1 MNILCVG
8 IPVKP
13 LVEKMI
19 ARHGEELTIFV
30 PELRPFEKHVSDA
43 IGALEEDNVSIV
55 VMTDNMVG
63 ALFQNREIGA
73 VYSTYTAKT
82 GGCYV
87 SMPGAHIAAVVASE
101 CATPFYVVKAK
112 IPEGVTNSHFF
123 GKNIAVEGAHTAD
136 FQLDNVPE
144 ALVTESIA

>member
-1 MNILCVG
+1 MNVLCVG
-8 IPVKP
+8 IPVKS

-30 PELRPFEKHVSDA
+30 PELRPFEQHVSDA
-43 IGALEEDNVSIV
+43 IRELQGDNASIA
-55 VMTDNMVG
+55 VMTDNMIG
-63 ALFQNREIGA
+63 ALFQNREIEA

-82 GGCYV
+82 DGCYICV
-87 SMPGAHIAAVVASE
+87 PGAHIAAVVASE
-101 CATPFYVVKAK
+101 FATPVYMVKAE

-123 GKNIAVEGAHTAD
+123 GKNITVEGAHTVD
-136 FQLDNVPE
+136 FQLDSVPE